1 MQTIVDKDDE
11 NAQRDKTDF
20 NKKKSHLKAQEMT
33 QQEIEL
39 AGQLD

>member
-1 MQTIVDKDDE
+1 MQTVVAKDDE
-11 NAQRDKTDF
+11 NAQRHKTDF
-20 NKKKSHLKAQEMT
+20 NKKHHLRAQEMT

>member
-1 MQTIVDKDDE
+1 MQTAVAKDDE
-11 NAQRDKTDF
+11 NAQRDKCSI
-20 NKKKSHLKAQEMT
+20 KEHHLRAQEMT